1 MTLPDWSRLF
11 GNILKNKMSHK
22 ETAQEEQ
29 DFKVAMQQLSAE
41 AEKILPSMPIIEDNS
56 VIVPIS
62 GETSE
67 PSAAV
72 ADKVL
77 ALEGKLLG
85 RFEEFATQMASE
97 RAAAFEQQFRKIDE
111 QLALIRNTE
120 SVNQQVFDSLHA
132 ELLKYRDNF
141 LHESL
146 QKPFI
151 HDLVYLYDHLNGLFE
166 QLSTAAQEKGNRSR
180 VSQWRDNLEN
190 AIHSLVEILHR
201 FEVREIEPRERV
213 DRACHRVL
221 SFEPAD
227 FPEEDGNIVMRVKRG
242 FIWRGKLIRP
252 EEVIAKRYG

>member
-1 MTLPDWSRLF
+1 
-11 GNILKNKMSHK
+11 MSHK

-67 PSAAV
+67 PSDAV

-85 RFEEFATQMASE
+85 RFEEFAAQMASE

>member
-1 MTLPDWSRLF
+1 
-11 GNILKNKMSHK
+11 MSSK
-22 ETAQEEQ
+22 QAAQEEQ

-41 AEKILPSMPIIEDNS
+41 AEKIMPSMPIIEDS
-56 VIVPIS
+56 GSIAPINV
-62 GETSE
+62 ETTKPSE
-67 PSAAV
+67 TV
-72 ADKVL
+72 VDKVVHG
-77 ALEGKLLG
+77 LESKLLS
-85 RFEEFATQMASE
+85 RLDEFATRIESE
-97 RAAAFEQQFRKIDE
+97 RAAAFEKQFCKIDE
-111 QLALIRNTE
+111 QLGLIRNTE
-120 SVNQQVFDSLHA
+120 SVNQKLFDSLHT

-151 HDLVYLYDHLNGLFE
+151 HDLVYLYDHLNGLCE
-166 QLSTAAQEKGNRSR
+166 QLSSASQEKDKRSR

-201 FEVREIEPRERV
+201 FEVHEIEPRERV

-227 FPEEDGNIVMRVKRG
+227 FPEEDGTIVMRVKRG

-252 EEVIAKRYG
+252 EEVIAKRFG